1 MAAPGA
7 ARCARPRGLVE
18 YTRKAL
24 VVETELKEI
33 ENKESQSTR
42 YTLIFDAG
50 TLFFVKNN
58 MYMYLHMHMHMLKR
72 AHSYFMRDHARQIAR
87 GFSL

>member
-33 ENKESQSTR
+33 ENKESQAIDESV
-42 YTLIFDAG
+42 DARPWAPAIIK
-50 TLFFVKNN
+50 L
-58 MYMYLHMHMHMLKR
+58 L
-72 AHSYFMRDHARQIAR
+72 QIAR
-87 GFSL
+87 GFTVAFSRIALPTSPLAGYRQFTLPP